1 MTDEM
6 LQESGLNPEKFRKYE
21 YFDGK
26 GCIECNGTGYVGR
39 TVITELLDLSDE
51 VREMIL
57 SRRPAREI
65 RAKAQREGMETLRQ
79 SAIQKVVAGVTSLRE
94 INKVTFIE

>member
-1 MTDEM
+1 LM
-6 LQESGLNPEKFRKYE
+6 ESGMDPEKFRGYE

-57 SRRPAREI
+57 NRRPAREI
-65 RAKAQREGMETLRQ
+65 RTKAQKEGMETLRQ
-79 SAIQKVVAGVTSLRE
+79 SAIRKVVAGVTSLRE